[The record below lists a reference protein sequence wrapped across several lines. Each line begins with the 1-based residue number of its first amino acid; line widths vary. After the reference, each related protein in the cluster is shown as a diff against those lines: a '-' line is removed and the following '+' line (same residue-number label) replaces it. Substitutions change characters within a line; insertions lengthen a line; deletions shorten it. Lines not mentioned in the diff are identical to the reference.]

1 MELKEF
7 NYLIALAQHGSISKA
22 ADQLFMA
29 QSSLS
34 QFLQQYEAELGV
46 KLFVRTS
53 KGIRPTH
60 NGAVFIGHLQKLLA
74 DYQRA
79 QNELWDNENLRGGK
93 VTLGISSYRAR
104 WMLPRIL
111 KLFGERHPGVQV
123 EVVEE
128 NSKKLEELLQDG
140 TLDLA
145 VIAMPA
151 ARPREQFT
159 PLIRDEILIAA
170 NRDHPVMDYAR
181 CGVDSPHRW
190 VELADAAHFGFIL
203 SDQSTRLGTIGRGL
217 FEQQKLACCILHGNI
232 TADLA
237 VHMAS
242 EGLGLAFTYASC
254 VSPRENTA
262 LLRIGKEGVFLD
274 LALAAP
280 AGEYHSKAAQA
291 LESVIR
297 EVYQA
302 G

>member
-7 NYLIALAQHGSISKA
+7 NYLIALAQHGSVSKA

-60 NGAVFIGHLQKLLA
+60 NGAVFIGHLQKLMA

-79 QNELWDNENLRGGK
+79 QNELWDNENLKGGK

-111 KLFGERHPGVQV
+111 RLFGERHPSVQV
-123 EVVEE
+123 DIVEE
-128 NSKKLEELLQDG
+128 NSKKLEDLLLDG

-151 ARPREQFT
+151 TKLKEQFT
-159 PLIRDEILIAA
+159 LLIRDEILIAA
-170 NRDHPVMDYAR
+170 NKDHPVMAYAR
-181 CGVDSPHRW
+181 RGDGSPHPW
-190 VELADAAHFGFIL
+190 IELADAARFGFIL
-203 SDQSTRLGTIGRGL
+203 SDQTTRLGTISRGL
-217 FEQQKLACCILHGNI
+217 FHQEKLSCDILYGNI

-242 EGLGLAFTYASC
+242 EGLGLAFTYESC

-262 LLRIGKEGVFLD
+262 LLRIGKKGMFLD

-297 EVYQA
+297 EVYRA